1 MPMTQPFSLMAQVYD
16 AIMKD
21 IDYEGWADAVLE
33 HAAAR
38 GWQGERVLDLGCGTG
53 NSSIPFYSHG
63 YEVIGLD
70 KSPEMLAIARD
81 KMPVLTF
88 LEADFR
94 DFCLDLP
101 VDLVVSM
108 FDSLNNLTEPSD
120 FVRAARCVWETL
132 RPGGLFI
139 FDINTEA
146 GLRDLWEMGIASGY
160 AGDVYYHWTHT
171 YDDTRKLATVEALCR
186 RGELSFTEV
195 HTERAYD
202 PAEAQSLLHEAGFED
217 ICVLGFPYGG
227 QPPEDALR
235 VWMSALKPTASACQS

>member
-1 MPMTQPFSLMAQVYD
+1 MTRPFSLMAQVYD

-21 IDYEGWADAVLE
+21 IDYEGWAEFVLE
-33 HAAAR
+33 HAASR
-38 GWQGERVLDLGCGTG
+38 QWQGKRILDLGCGTG

-70 KSPEMLAIARD
+70 GSPDMLAIARN

-94 DFCLDLP
+94 DFCLETP

-108 FDSLNNLTEPSD
+108 FDSLNNLTEPHE
-120 FVRAARCVWETL
+120 FVRAVRCVWENL
-132 RPGGLFI
+132 RPGGLFV

-160 AGDVYYHWTHT
+160 AGDVYYHWLHS
-171 YDDTRKLATVEALCR
+171 YDEISKLATVEASCQ
-186 RGELSFTEV
+186 RGDLSFTEV
-195 HTERAYD
+195 HTERAYE
-202 PAEAQSLLHEAGFED
+202 PAEAQDLLHKAGFED
-217 ICVLGFPYGG
+217 VCILAFPYGG
-227 QPPEDALR
+227 EPPADALR
-235 VWMSALKPTASACQS
+235 VWVSARKPVSAV